1 MIQPGKINT
10 LRVVKTVDFGIY
22 LDGGEE
28 FGEILMPGK
37 WVPAGT
43 QPEDTLEAFLYYD
56 SEDRLIATTTT
67 PKAMVDDF
75 ALLRVSQ
82 VNRFGAFL
90 DWGLEKDLL
99 VPYGEQIAKMIE
111 GHQYLVYV
119 YTDPLNR
126 RIVASAR
133 LDRFLDLQAPPYR
146 EGDQVELIVWLHSDM
161 GYKAIINRQHTGM
174 LYQNE
179 VFQPLKTGMHL
190 KGYIGKVR
198 EDNKIDLVLQQPGY
212 EKTSGQ
218 SGEILKVLHDQGG
231 FMPVTDKS
239 PANEIYDTFHMS
251 KKNFK
256 KALGALYR
264 HKKVV
269 ITPEGIRLKKEGDQ

>member
-1 MIQPGKINT
+1 MIEPGKLNT
-10 LRVVKTVDFGIY
+10 LRVVKKVDFGIY
-22 LDGGEE
+22 LDGGEL
-28 FGEILMPGK
+28 GEILMPGK
-37 WVPAGT
+37 WVPEGT

-67 PKAMVDDF
+67 PKAMVGDI

-133 LDRFLDLQAPPYR
+133 LDRFLDLQPPSYR
-146 EGDQVELIVWLHSDM
+146 EGDQVELIIWLISDM
-161 GYKAIINRQHTGM
+161 GYKAIINQQHIGM

-179 VFQPLKTGMHL
+179 VFQPLKTGMQL
-190 KGYIGKVR
+190 KGYIGKIR
-198 EDNKIDLVLQQPGY
+198 EDNKIDLVLQPPGY
-212 EKTSGQ
+212 EKTSEQ
-218 SGEILKVLHDQGG
+218 SGQILKALQDHGG

-239 PANEIYDTFHMS
+239 PADEIYDTFRMS

-264 HKKVV
+264 HRKVE
-269 ITPEGIRLKKEGDQ
+269 ITPEGIRVRGEGDQ